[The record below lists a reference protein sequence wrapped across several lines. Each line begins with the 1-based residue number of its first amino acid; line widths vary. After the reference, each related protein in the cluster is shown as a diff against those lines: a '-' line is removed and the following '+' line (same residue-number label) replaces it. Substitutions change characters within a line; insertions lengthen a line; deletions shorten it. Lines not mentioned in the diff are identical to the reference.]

1 MTEYYLVAG
10 HRFSIEIEDGSPLWD
25 RLDNY
30 HPFRCEAGDCIFNLR
45 YSKQEPVPT
54 KMPFYK
60 DKPEDEDQP
69 RMEIYREADGPEV
82 KAGANRWIIE
92 MAPTQKMPICVRI
105 IASPDFHSGVVHVA
119 NEEHLAIFGINNAAM
134 LLYAFTTAT
143 LGTLEMHASVIANG
157 GRGYLFL
164 GKSGTGKSTHSNLW
178 LKYVEGSELLNDDN
192 PIVRVGQDGIT
203 RVYGSPWSGKTPCY
217 RNMTVPAGAFV
228 KLNQAPENRIRQ
240 CNILE
245 SYAAVYPS
253 CSGLRQIR
261 EFADGM
267 HQTIEHILLQVPCY
281 ELDCL
286 PDEGAARLSSQTIR

>member
-1 MTEYYLVAG
+1 MTRYYLVAG

-30 HPFRCEAGDCIFNLR
+30 LPFGCEADGDCIFHLR
-45 YSKQEPVPT
+45 YSHQEAVPE
-54 KMPFYK
+54 KVPFYK

-69 RMEIYREADGPEV
+69 RMEIYREAHGD
-82 KAGANRWIIE
+82 RWIIE

-105 IASPDFHSGVVHVA
+105 FASADFRQGVVHVA
-119 NEEHLAIFGINNAAM
+119 NEEHLAVFGINNAAM

-143 LGTLEMHASVIANG
+143 RGTLELHASVIANG

-192 PIVRVGQDGIT
+192 PIIRVSEDGIA

-217 RNMTVPAGAFV
+217 RNMDVPVGAFV
-228 KLNQAPENRIRQ
+228 NLHQAPENRIRR

-245 SYAAVYPS
+245 GYAAVYPS
-253 CSGLRQIR
+253 CSGLRLIR
-261 EFADGM
+261 EYADGM
-267 HQTIEHILLQVPCY
+267 HQTIEQILMQVPCY
-281 ELDCL
+281 DLDCL